1 MATMPRMQFIPEL
14 LKSLWQR
21 LGSMSLAIILL
32 MVLAIASVI
41 GTVLL
46 QNQDQTAYLQQFGSL
61 WYWVFRSLGL
71 FDMYHTWWFIT
82 LLGFLMLSLSSCL
95 WRNVPKFLKE
105 MRLRKITLNERSLGR
120 LALQQQWTLTADN
133 SIESLQEKFR
143 GRLYGWEF
151 KQVEENGVH
160 YVRADKGRMQ
170 KWGYI
175 SVHSAILIILIGGWL
190 SVNYGFRGN
199 MAVPEGEVENTI
211 TFLKGT
217 ETAALDMPFEIRCNS
232 FVIDFFPTGAP
243 REFRSNLTIIDNGIE
258 VLTSDIIVNEPLF
271 YKDVYIYQ
279 ASFGD
284 GGSGLTFKLF
294 SMDGSGETRMANSEV
309 YKTWKDEKTG
319 MSIKIVD
326 FKPYNV
332 KNLARSFDE
341 PVKFKDIGPSVIY
354 EIRGP
359 GLKPAKIMAF
369 MEPFIDIDGNNQG
382 SWLKVSLTGDDAD
395 YQSVGLGLDLTN
407 PQEWEL
413 FHALMQRLSLTDLSQ
428 DKVKRMRGAFK
439 LAMQDVFGD
448 ERPDDFQAMA
458 VRAMKAMQMLP
469 KMPWPF
475 IPMLDDYEHVYYT
488 GLQVAKDPGMNVV
501 WVGSAIL
508 VIGLCI
514 MFYMPHRKLWLVI
527 RPEQDTLNIAL
538 GGLTN
543 RNQLAFKQTFHD
555 LFTQLDEDFKPKT

>member
-1 MATMPRMQFIPEL
+1 MATMPRMQLFPEF

-46 QNQDQTAYLQQFGSL
+46 QNEDQTAYMQQFGPL

-105 MRLRKITLNERSLGR
+105 MRSRKITLNERSLGR
-120 LALQQQWTLTADN
+120 LALQKQWALKSAT
-133 SIESLQEKFR
+133 SIDAVQEQFR
-143 GRLYGWEF
+143 SRLYGWEF
-151 KQVEENGVH
+151 KQVEVDGVH

-175 SVHSAILIILIGGWL
+175 SVHSAILIILVGGWM
-190 SVNYGFRGN
+190 SVQYGFRGD
-199 MAVPEGEVENTI
+199 MAVAEGSKEHAI
-211 TFLKGT
+211 SFRQGT
-217 ETAALDMPFEIRCNS
+217 ETVAMDMPFEIRCNT

-243 REFRSNLTIIDNGIE
+243 KEFRSNLTIIDGGKE

-271 YKDVYIYQ
+271 YKGIYIYQ

-294 SMDGSGETRMANSEV
+294 HMDGSGETGTANTSV
-309 YKTWKDEKTG
+309 YNNWSDEKTG
-319 MSIKIVD
+319 VSIRITD
-326 FKPYNV
+326 FKPYIVENMS
-332 KNLARSFDE
+332 NPGE
-341 PVKFKDIGPSVIY
+341 PVDFQDLGPSVIY

-359 GLKPAKIMAF
+359 GLKPAKIKAF
-369 MEPFIDIDGNNQG
+369 MDPFIDINGNNQG
-382 SWLKVSLTGDDAD
+382 SWLMVSLTGNDAD
-395 YQSVGLGLDLTN
+395 YQSVPLGLDLTN
-407 PQEWEL
+407 PQEWKL
-413 FHALMQRLSLTDLSQ
+413 FHAFMQHLSESDLTH

-439 LAMQDVFGD
+439 LAMQEVFGD
-448 ERPDDFQAMA
+448 ERPEDFQAMA
-458 VRAMKAMQMLP
+458 VRTMEALQTLP
-469 KMPWPF
+469 KIPWPF
-475 IPMLDDYEHVYYT
+475 IPMLEKYDHVYYT

-527 RPEQDTLNIAL
+527 RPVDDKLDVAFA
-538 GGLTN
+538 GLTN
-543 RNQLAFKQTFHD
+543 RNQMAFKQTFND
-555 LFTQLDEDFKPKT
+555 LFMQFDEDFKPNI